1 MVLQMREDRV
11 DDTGAVVL
19 RKGQRVTAK
28 PTPRLGYY
36 RVCADGPP
44 YRVPVSAVEPVD
56 DLDLP
61 EPEPVKIEV
70 MLRESASEWRLS
82 PPADRMAWPVALAGG
97 VIVAVALGAAFLGVV

>member
-1 MVLQMREDRV
+1 MTVCLLFVVWLGPMQPVYRQGRCPMVLQMREDRV

-70 MLRESASEWRLS
+70 LLRESAS
-82 PPADRMAWPVALAGG
+82 
-97 VIVAVALGAAFLGVV
+97 